1 MRKFIGSKHVYDSK
15 TKFCYSDDFVLSCK
29 FWSTDNVVSSFFA
42 TLCHVTGCSCDC
54 RTHCCGTNSVQRW
67 LMERGVKKP

>member
-1 MRKFIGSKHVYDSK
+1 MILKVSFAIVTILCFFSKFQ
-15 TKFCYSDDFVLSCK
+15 
-29 FWSTDNVVSSFFA
+29 STDNVVSSFFA